1 MLDIEF
7 NKIENAS
14 QFLKCQQNWE
24 KLETGKNMTV
34 FQSYRWNQLLVE
46 QWLSFTYNRLFSEII
61 IVEGRENG
69 VVKIIA
75 PLIIQKHSLGYKW
88 LGRLRGIYF
97 LGLESYSDY
106 MNVIYDRIDES
117 SFSQIILSI
126 KEKYPTLPIYFNEVR
141 ESTEFCQWC
150 IKQNPEVRKT
160 VSIAVP
166 LPAGVDQYHA
176 MLSKN
181 TKQNLRTALNRMH
194 KADLEYEIQVL
205 HKISD
210 DKLIEELDRMHIARV
225 EQKDARLKMRLL
237 RYVSNYLRGRYLAA
251 KDRKYSITKNS
262 MKRIDESVIILSKL
276 NGNIAGYMYGLKDRQ
291 EIRIMQNCFKDEY
304 AFYSPMFRGAYD
316 YIIETIRNDNSD
328 ITVVDF
334 TRGDETYKYKLGGVE
349 RMLYHFTF

>member
-1 MLDIEF
+1 MLNIEF

-14 QFLKCQQNWE
+14 QFSKYQTDWE
-24 KLETGKNMTV
+24 KLENGKDMTI
-34 FQSYRWNQLLVE
+34 FQSYRWNRLLVE

-61 IVEGRENG
+61 IAEGIENG
-69 VVKIIA
+69 EVKVIA
-75 PLIIQKHSLGYKW
+75 PLIVQKHSLGYKW
-88 LGRLRGIYF
+88 LGRLKGIYF
-97 LGLESYSDY
+97 LGIESYSDY
-106 MNVIYDRIDES
+106 MNLIYDAVNDS
-117 SFSQIILSI
+117 SFSQIIQAI
-126 KEKYPTLPIYFNEVR
+126 KVKYPTLPIYFNEVR

-150 IKQNPEVRKT
+150 IGQNPELRKT

-166 LPAGVDQYHA
+166 LPADVDQYHA
-176 MLSKN
+176 VLSKN

-210 DKLIEELDRMHIARV
+210 DQLIEQLDRMHITRV
-225 EQKDARLKMRLL
+225 EQKDARLKMRML
-237 RYVSNYLRGRYLAA
+237 RYVSNYLRGRYLAS

-262 MKRIDESVIILSKL
+262 MKRIDDSVVILSKL
-276 NGNIAGYMYGLKDRQ
+276 NGEIAGYMYGLKDHN

-304 AFYSPMFRGAYD
+304 AFYSSMFRGAYD

-328 ITVVDF
+328 ISVVDF
-334 TRGDETYKYKLGGVE
+334 TRGDETYKYKLGGIE